1 MQRALWERR
10 GLVDR
15 KLLEEVGGG
24 EGGGESQVL
33 TGPHRCAVRY
43 EVPLR
48 FPALLSSPFEDTRH
62 QKHLDLKRPHTNSA
76 KQSELS
82 EFDADAAAR
91 TQQGD

>member
-1 MQRALWERR
+1 ME
-10 GLVDR
+10 
-15 KLLEEVGGG
+15 KKK
-24 EGGGESQVL
+24 EGGRSHRSSQVL
-33 TGPHRCAVRY
+33 ITLCAVRY
-43 EVPLR
+43 EVPLW

-62 QKHLDLKRPHTNSA
+62 QEHLDLKRPHTNSA